1 MLTPKPVRTQIS
13 SIFDKL
19 QVANRT
25 QAVVRAREAG
35 LGS

>member
-19 QVANRT
+19 QVTNRT
-25 QAVVRAREAG
+25 QAVLRAHGAG